1 MVMPVKNG
9 AKPMPIEKRS
19 SDEIALA
26 VLKHWR
32 EDFPDAKMSAHAA
45 AEFLRRVSAAIEN
58 NKK

>member
-1 MVMPVKNG
+1 MN
-9 AKPMPIEKRS
+9 EKKS

-32 EDFPDAKMSAHAA
+32 ADFPEVKMSAHAV
-45 AEFLRRVSAAIEN
+45 AELLRRVSAAIEN